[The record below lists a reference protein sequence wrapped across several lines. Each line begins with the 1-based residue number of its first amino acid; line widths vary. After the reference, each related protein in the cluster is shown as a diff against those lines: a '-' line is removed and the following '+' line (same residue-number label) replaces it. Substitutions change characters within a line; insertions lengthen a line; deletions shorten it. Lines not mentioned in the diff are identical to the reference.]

1 MTAEAALVLADVA
14 ALQPLQLLPE
24 ALEASFKL
32 IPAVTTIGML
42 LLFLAVGYVFA
53 VADTDDM
60 WVAGRSIGNVENGM
74 AIGANWMSAA
84 SYLGMAALIALAG
97 FYGLAFVVGWTA
109 GYFILLIF
117 MAAQMR
123 RFGKYTAPDFVGD
136 RFNSDSARAI
146 AALTTVL
153 IGFVY
158 SVGQAVGMGLVGM
171 YIFGADYT
179 VLVVLMMAIT
189 VGYLAL
195 SGMLGAT
202 KNMALQYVI
211 LIVAFLVGLYAVGL
225 SQGYSTFL
233 PQIEYGALAADL
245 GAEFTEPFRGDNSYY
260 LWVATA
266 FSLIV
271 GTAGL
276 PHVLVRFYTVEN
288 ETIARWSCVWG
299 LFFICVLYLS
309 APAFAAFGTDLY
321 LSEIGNVWG
330 EGGMSGAEGDVI
342 VVLAG
347 QLAALPTW
355 LVGLVAA
362 GGIAAAIATTSG
374 LFIAASSAMSH
385 DIYTNIVNPDATQR
399 QQILV
404 GRLTIILLGVVVT
417 LTALDPPALIGEL
430 VALAFALAGAVLFP
444 MFFLG
449 LWWENTNRQ
458 GALAGMVTGLVLWTV
473 ATFNTIIPET
483 VGFVGAL
490 AGPDNTFSP
499 FLATWLPAIGSALVA
514 VPVVFAV
521 TIVVSRLTAEPPL
534 ETKLMVRQ
542 CHSPE
547 PMGKDMTAEDVVENN
562 VVTDGGEVVGVVS
575 EMEEEETEM
584 DAYDQTEK
592 TDARKETGAEE
603 SEETGIETEATETD
617 DTEETEAETDDSESE
632 NKENE

>member
-1 MTAEAALVLADVA
+1 MIDAFAVDPT
-14 ALQPLQLLPE
+14 PLQLLPE
-24 ALEASFKL
+24 ALDQSFKP
-32 IPAVTTIGML
+32 IPAITTIGML
-42 LLFLAVGYVFA
+42 LLFLAIGYVFA

-136 RFNSDSARAI
+136 RYNSDGARAI
-146 AALTTVL
+146 AAVTTIL

-158 SVGQAVGMGLVGM
+158 AVGQAVGMGLVGM
-171 YIFGADYT
+171 YIFGADYA

-202 KNMALQYVI
+202 KNMAVQYVI
-211 LIVAFLVGLYAVGL
+211 LIVAFLAGLWAVGL
-225 SQGYSTFL
+225 TQGYSTVL
-233 PQIEYGALAADL
+233 PQIEYGALANDL
-245 GAEFTEPFRGDNSYY
+245 GAEFTEPFRGETSYY

-321 LSEIGNVWG
+321 LSEFGTMWG
-330 EGGMSGAEGDVI
+330 EGGMSDAEGDVI
-342 VVLAG
+342 VVLAS
-347 QLAALPTW
+347 QLAGLPTW

-385 DIYTNIVNPDATQR
+385 DIYTSIINPEATQR
-399 QQILV
+399 QQVLV
-404 GRLTIILLGVVVT
+404 GRLTIIALGVVTT
-417 LTALDPPALIGEL
+417 LTALRPPALIGEL
-430 VALAFALAGAVLFP
+430 VALAFALAGSVLFP

-458 GALAGMVTGLVLWTV
+458 GALAGMTTGLLIWTI
-473 ATFNTIIPET
+473 ATVNSVVPES
-483 VGFVGAL
+483 VGFLGDL
-490 AGPDNTFSP
+490 AGENNVFSTT
-499 FLATWLPAIGSALVA
+499 LETWVPAIGSALVA
-514 VPVVFAV
+514 VPIVFAV
-521 TIVVSRLTAEPPL
+521 TIIVSYLTEEPPE

-547 PMGKDMTAEDVVENN
+547 PMGKDMTAEDVVQSNGA
-562 VVTDGGEVVGVVS
+562 VTDGGE
-575 EMEEEETEM
+575 
-584 DAYDQTEK
+584 K
-592 TDARKETGAEE
+592 T
-603 SEETGIETEATETD
+603 ATDGE
-617 DTEETEAETDDSESE
+617 
-632 NKENE
+632 

>member
-1 MTAEAALVLADVA
+1 MIEAVAEPTVEFAGNSLVPTLLETAGDRALPVLPEVA
-14 ALQPLQLLPE
+14 EHSAGSLLPE
-24 ALEASFKL
+24 TLDASFKP
-32 IPAVTTIGML
+32 IPAAFTVGML
-42 LLFLAVGYVFA
+42 VLFLIVGYAFS
-53 VADTDDM
+53 VADTDGM

-84 SYLGMAALIALAG
+84 SYLGMAAVIALSG
-97 FYGLAFVVGWTA
+97 FYGLAYVVGWTA

-117 MAAQMR
+117 LAAQMR

-136 RFNSDSARAI
+136 RFNSDAARAI
-146 AALTTVL
+146 AALTTIL

-158 SVGQAVGMGLVGM
+158 AVGQARGMGLVGI

-202 KNMALQYVI
+202 KNMALQYTI
-211 LIVAFLVGLYAVGL
+211 LIIAFLVGLFAVGWVE
-225 SQGYSTFL
+225 GYSTFA

-245 GAEFTEPFRGDNSYY
+245 GAEFTEPFRDDSYY

-321 LSEIGNVWG
+321 LSEFGTMWG
-330 EGGMSGAEGDVI
+330 EGGMTGAEGDVI
-342 VVLAG
+342 VVLAS
-347 QLAALPTW
+347 QLAGLPTW

-399 QQILV
+399 QQVLIGRGTIV
-404 GRLTIILLGVVVT
+404 GLGVVT
-417 LTALDPPALIGEL
+417 TITALNPPALVAEL
-430 VALAFALAGAVLFP
+430 VAYAFALAGAVLFP

-458 GALAGMVTGLVLWTV
+458 GALAGMTTGLLLWTAGIV
-473 ATFNTIIPET
+473 NEVVPEAI
-483 VGFVGAL
+483 GAL
-490 AGPDNTFSP
+490 PDGPLVP
-499 FLATWLPAIGSALVA
+499 ALATVMPAIGSALVA
-514 VPVVFAV
+514 TPIVFIV
-521 TIVVSRLTAEPPL
+521 TILVSYFTREPP
-534 ETKLMVRQ
+534 EATKLLVRQ

-547 PMGKDMTAEDVVENN
+547 PMGKNVTAEDVVATKRPDVIDQLPTVDEVPTTNDGSG
-562 VVTDGGEVVGVVS
+562 VAVADGGCP
-575 EMEEEETEM
+575 
-584 DAYDQTEK
+584 
-592 TDARKETGAEE
+592 TDEHDRESSQAE
-603 SEETGIETEATETD
+603 AD
-617 DTEETEAETDDSESE
+617 H
-632 NKENE
+632 